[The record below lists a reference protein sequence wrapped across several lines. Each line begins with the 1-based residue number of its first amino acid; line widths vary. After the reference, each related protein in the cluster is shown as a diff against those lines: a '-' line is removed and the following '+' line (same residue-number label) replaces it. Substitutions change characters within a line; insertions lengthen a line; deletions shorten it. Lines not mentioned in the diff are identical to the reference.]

1 MIDNIIVVI
10 RIMKSFEL
18 RKVMKIENK
27 TAESTKL
34 QTMVFIFI
42 ETKLGSIPVVI
53 SRN

>member
-10 RIMKSFEL
+10 RILKSFELRKL

-34 QTMVFIFI
+34 QTMV
-42 ETKLGSIPVVI
+42 L
-53 SRN
+53 